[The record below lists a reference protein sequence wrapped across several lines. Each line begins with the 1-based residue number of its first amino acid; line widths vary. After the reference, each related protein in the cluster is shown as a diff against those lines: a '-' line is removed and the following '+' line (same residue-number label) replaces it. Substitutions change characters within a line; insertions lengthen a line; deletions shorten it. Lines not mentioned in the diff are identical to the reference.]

1 MKPIKLTIKDLLG
14 NIRETYVHPEAGY
27 KECIQRMQYYPSGLP
42 WEYVYNSSAQPWKYN
57 GKEFVEMHGYDV
69 YEYGARGYY
78 ATIGRFTSI
87 DPLCE
92 QTPWQSPYARIISK
106 VSALTILQY
115 INFINNK
122 PIGRIKYALV

>member
-1 MKPIKLTIKDLLG
+1 MKRVRNKSVSTEQD
-14 NIRETYVHPEAGY
+14 V
-27 KECIQRMQYYPSGLP
+27 
-42 WEYVYNSSAQPWKYN
+42 QPYKYN
-57 GKEFVEMHGYDV
+57 GKEYVEMHGYDV

-92 QTPWQSPYARIISK
+92 QTPWQSQYARIISI
-106 VSALTILQY
+106 VRSLTILQF

-122 PIGRIKYALV
+122 PIGRIKYELV